1 MIITLILAENLILTQ
16 ILLIINIMDKKL
28 RKDKKERKKERKDK
42 NQNSSSENQE
52 FIFQTKQELSEED
65 IRQKTKDYNIK
76 LDQVMNVTF

>member
-1 MIITLILAENLILTQ
+1 MTQ
-16 ILLIINIMDKKL
+16 ILLIRLIIMDKKL

-42 NQNSSSENQE
+42 NQNNSSENRE
-52 FIFQTKQELSEED
+52 FIFQTKHELSEED